1 MRKWVLVLRG
11 EEASLLRR
19 VAKGSVVMLLLLV
32 AATPALAWGPGAH
45 AVIGLGVARQLTQPQ
60 SVPLVNRYLA
70 LQAVYGMAA
79 PDMAQVAPQ
88 PLKIVL
94 FAATHDAP
102 GFLAVPKAAN
112 LASPVERAF
121 SFGWVTHN
129 QAWGADFYAHIQNP
143 LPSPLAQ
150 PQPQPGYVTDR
161 AAVLVALAAQDGLA
175 LTDAAAHDYVEA
187 AIDLLLDDQIA
198 NRQLALLLWQ
208 AAIWRDYRIPWL
220 LARAYAAPLGLDPAV
235 IRAVET
241 GFRSFLAAYGGVLAL
256 PSAQRDAAIAAGL
269 AKVHGLTMPQSVGVL
284 AGAKN
289 VCQQP
294 GASYL
299 AAIQATVALVAAGP
313 WP

>member
-1 MRKWVLVLRG
+1 MRKWV
-11 EEASLLRR
+11 
-19 VAKGSVVMLLLLV
+19 KGSVVVLLLLAV
-32 AATPALAWGPGAH
+32 AMPALAWGPGAH
-45 AVIGLGVARQLTQPQ
+45 AVIGLGVLRQRPSPVA
-60 SVPLVNRYLA
+60 SVLVNRYLA

-88 PLKIVL
+88 PLRSAL
-94 FAATHDAP
+94 YAAMHDAP

-143 LPSPLAQ
+143 LTPPGMG
-150 PQPQPGYVTDR
+150 PQLQMGYVNNR
-161 AAVLVALAAQDGLA
+161 AAVLVALAAQAGLA
-175 LTDAAAHDYVEA
+175 LTDAAAQDYIEA

-208 AAIWRDYRIPWL
+208 AAIWRDYRIPGL
-220 LARAYAAPLGLDPAV
+220 LARAYAAPLGVDPAV
-235 IRAVET
+235 IRAVEA

-256 PSAQRDAAIAAGL
+256 PSAQRDAVVAATL
-269 AKVHGLTMPQSVGVL
+269 AKVHGLTIAQSVGVL
-284 AGAKN
+284 AGAKR

-294 GASYL
+294 GANYL
-299 AAIQATVALVAAGP
+299 AAIQATVALVAAWP